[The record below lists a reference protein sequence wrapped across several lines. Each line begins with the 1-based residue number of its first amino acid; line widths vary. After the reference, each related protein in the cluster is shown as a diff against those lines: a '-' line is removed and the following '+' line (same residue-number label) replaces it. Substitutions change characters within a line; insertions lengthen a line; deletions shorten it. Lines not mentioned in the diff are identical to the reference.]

1 MLGGQYLFLACFN
14 NFLNLTT
21 HMYVGSTWSALNDSV
36 KRTKCGMPWICQ
48 MYFRPPD
55 RVLLNNAVSS
65 FSKLFL
71 VLNPPS
77 LILPPPS
84 PCQNFHVRI
93 LFLLNLCNAGAR
105 CGFLAG
111 GLNNVSAATA
121 FCLTFLSASI
131 HPKCGKGCN
140 FCFLPPWKLCGRSA

>member
-77 LILPPPS
+77 LIPLPQSSILYPQSFIDNPQS
-84 PCQNFHVRI
+84 SLLSRARWFSKNFTN
-93 LFLLNLCNAGAR
+93 LFVKTFMSESCFSLTYATLGLDAVSWQAGWIMYPLLLL
-105 CGFLAG
+105 F
-111 GLNNVSAATA
+111 V
-121 FCLTFLSASI
+121 
-131 HPKCGKGCN
+131 
-140 FCFLPPWKLCGRSA
+140 